1 MQCLRNKRMVPGNVE
16 QNPPD
21 RHALF
26 MSAVPQLLGTQDF
39 EMATVW
45 IQVGGYP
52 GDMVPSVG

>member
-1 MQCLRNKRMVPGNVE
+1 MVPGNVE
-16 QNPPD
+16 QNPPG

-26 MSAVPQLLGTQDF
+26 MSGVPQLLGTQDF